1 MVFGVSSI
9 CACITSE
16 FSGASSTG
24 NAKETY
30 HETREKEPFTPSC
43 PLTTSESKNV
53 VKLNLIFQIRNPEIR
68 GSTST
73 IQPRLEWPAWSV
85 VPCRSRT
92 ARKDPDRTDGT
103 CKTQPQLLQDC
114 PWLFRPQVTPIT
126 RFVPIVIGCR
136 SWKSIAFGFD
146 RPTII
151 GKPLRPQQRFV
162 SWSAFG
168 RGIWCWRN
176 FFVKLFD
183 AFFMYDGTWA
193 TILGAHLLLE
203 NSSGLWKIIKNRLHV
218 SWSWNV
224 GLGGHTLLLL
234 YVYNYVECFLA
245 WSGLLSPWFS
255 QTWGHL
261 EATSGG
267 FIDGSKW
274 SSKSNTRWYQSSS
287 TNVPI
292 IVSIFL
298 ERKCLPPCQD

>member
-1 MVFGVSSI
+1 M
-9 CACITSE
+9 
-16 FSGASSTG
+16 
-24 NAKETY
+24 
-30 HETREKEPFTPSC
+30 
-43 PLTTSESKNV
+43 

-92 ARKDPDRTDGT
+92 ARKDPDRTDRT

-114 PWLFRPQVTPIT
+114 PWLFSPQVTPIT

-176 FFVKLFD
+176 FFVKLF
-183 AFFMYDGTWA
+183 ACMMG
-193 TILGAHLLLE
+193 LGPQFLAHLFYLRIHLVCVNYKE
-203 NSSGLWKIIKNRLHV
+203 SNACFVKLTWWFGRTSVTITVRSTIMYSAFWREVVCCHHDSIKHEVILKPLQEGSSTVQGEVQSQIHADIKARLQMF
-218 SWSWNV
+218 
-224 GLGGHTLLLL
+224 LLLW
-234 YVYNYVECFLA
+234 A
-245 WSGLLSPWFS
+245 SWF
-255 QTWGHL
+255 
-261 EATSGG
+261 
-267 FIDGSKW
+267 
-274 SSKSNTRWYQSSS
+274 
-287 TNVPI
+287 V
-292 IVSIFL
+292 